1 MFMENVQVGY
11 HPVSEQYLERV
22 EAILPLLKANKFK
35 TEELGMVPL
44 DNLQAMQDAGIFDA
58 IKAKQWGGL
67 EVHPVAYFT
76 SLLMVG
82 TACPSSSWVAGI
94 LGGHSW
100 YVGLYDQRAQDDV
113 WSKNRHA
120 RIAASFAP
128 SGKVEREGDGF
139 RLKGRWKFLS
149 GVDHSEWAII
159 GGLVP
164 DETGGEMRFFL
175 VPAADWKIDQESWHV
190 VGLQGSGS
198 KDIDIDSF
206 VPDYRSLSV
215 EQFYNKAE
223 PGKLVNTSP
232 HFRVP
237 WFTMWSYELLATV
250 TGVALGALQAYVD
263 DNRTRSSA
271 LLGRAMTDTF
281 YVHTRMAEAATAIS
295 DLQARIP
302 ATWNKIYDIV
312 SRGEEVSNEQRLKI
326 RFEASH
332 SVQQAVEA
340 VLKLLEISGGGA
352 LRDDKDVQLHLRGL
366 LGMKLHPFSIWEN
379 LAAPYS
385 TVIFGLP
392 FEPPLMKNTYACL
405 V

>member
-1 MFMENVQVGY
+1 MFMENIKGRYCSASGGY
-11 HPVSEQYLERV
+11 IERV

-35 TEELGMVPL
+35 TEKLGMVPL
-44 DNLQAMQDAGIFDA
+44 DNMQAMQDAGIFDA
-58 IKAKQWGGL
+58 IKPKQWGGL
-67 EVHPVAYFT
+67 EVHPVAWFT
-76 SLLMVG
+76 SLMMVG

-100 YVGLYDQRAQDDV
+100 YVGFYDQRAQDDV

-128 SGKVEREGDGF
+128 TGKVEREGDGF

-159 GGLVP
+159 GGLIP

-175 VPAADWKIDQESWHV
+175 VPATDWKIDQESWHV

-198 KDIDIDSF
+198 KDVDIDSF

-215 EQFYNKAE
+215 EQFYNGTQ

-232 HFRVP
+232 NYRIP
-237 WFTMWSYELLATV
+237 WFTMWSYELAGTV
-250 TGVALGALQAYVD
+250 TGVALGALQAYID
-263 DNRTRSSA
+263 DNRARSSA

-281 YVHTRMAEAATAIS
+281 YVHTRLSEAATTIS

-302 ATWNKIYDIV
+302 ANWNKIYDIV
-312 SRGEEVSNEQRLKI
+312 SRGEEVSNELRIKV
-326 RFEASH
+326 RFEASYT
-332 SVQQAVEA
+332 VQQTVEA
-340 VLKLLEISGGGA
+340 VLKLLEISGGAA
-352 LRDDKDVQLHLRGL
+352 LHDDKEVQLHLRGL

-379 LAAPYS
+379 MAAPYS

-392 FEPPLMKNTYACL
+392 CEAPLMKNTSACL
-405 V
+405 F

>member
-1 MFMENVQVGY
+1 MFMEDIRARY
-11 HPVSEQYLERV
+11 SAVSDEYIERV

-35 TEELGMVPL
+35 TEQLGMVPL

-58 IKAKQWGGL
+58 MKPEQWGGL
-67 EVHPVAYFT
+67 EVHPVAWFT
-76 SLLMVG
+76 SLVMLGSV
-82 TACPSSSWVAGI
+82 CPSSAWVGSI

-100 YVGLYDQRAQDDV
+100 YVGFYDQRAQDDV

-128 SGKVEREGDGF
+128 TGKVEREGDGF
-139 RLKGRWKFLS
+139 RLRGRWKFLS

-159 GGLVP
+159 GGLAP
-164 DETGGEMRFFL
+164 DDTGGEMRFFL
-175 VPAADWKIDQESWHV
+175 VPATDWKIDQESWHV

-198 KDIDIDSF
+198 KDVEIDSF

-215 EQFYNKAE
+215 EQFYNKSE

-237 WFTMWSYELLATV
+237 WFTMWSYGLAGPV
-250 TGVALGALQAYVD
+250 AGVALGALQAYVD

-302 ATWNKIYDIV
+302 ANWNKVYDIV
-312 SRGEEVSNEQRLKI
+312 SNGEEVSNELRIKL
-326 RFEASH
+326 RFEASY
-332 SVQQAVEA
+332 SVKQAVEA
-340 VLKLLEISGGGA
+340 VLKLLEISGGAA
-352 LRDDKDVQLHLRGL
+352 LHDDKEVQLHLRGL

-379 LAAPYS
+379 MAAPYS
-385 TVIFGLP
+385 AVIFGLP
-392 FEPPLMKNTYACL
+392 AEAPLMKNTSACL
-405 V
+405 F